1 MFRLWA
7 RGERESAMIEIG
19 FLDGFATMREDRNSK
34 FVKARRAA
42 PVGASPSGQAL
53 ASLLASDLRERFY
66 SWRGLSGRRYICSV
80 FSAAEAAVV
89 LEFTAAAVIGVAK
102 VGAARRPVCVMSSRE
117 FHVLG
122 DIGSRE
128 GAESHGVSEWHVH
141 FGVDD
146 EGLRDL
152 AGSLLS

>member
-1 MFRLWA
+1 MFGKWA
-7 RGERESAMIEIG
+7 RGEREGAVIEIG
-19 FLDGFATMREDRNSK
+19 FLDGFTTMREDRTNK
-34 FVKARRAA
+34 FAKPRRGT
-42 PVGASPSGQAL
+42 PSGASPSGQAL
-53 ASLLASDLRERFY
+53 ASLLSSNLRERFY

-89 LEFTAAAVIGVAK
+89 SEFTAAAVIGVAK

-117 FHVLG
+117 FHVWG

-141 FGVDD
+141 FDVEE

>member
-7 RGERESAMIEIG
+7 RDETEGAVIEIG
-19 FLDGFATMREDRNSK
+19 FLDGFTTMREDRKSK
-34 FVKARRAA
+34 FAKARRET
-42 PVGASPSGQAL
+42 PPGTSPTGQAL
-53 ASLLASDLRERFY
+53 ASLSTSDLRERFY

-80 FSAAEAAVV
+80 FSAAETAVV
-89 LEFTAAAVIGVAK
+89 SEFTAAAVIGVAK
-102 VGAARRPVCVMSSRE
+102 AGAARRPVCVMSSRE
-117 FHVLG
+117 FHIWG

-128 GAESHGVSEWHVH
+128 GAENHGVSEWHVH